1 MVTSQRSPRRSKQ
14 GRRQAG
20 LVFNPRR
27 GISARRFT
35 IEGTYCGVVEGS
47 REEASRRL
55 LPGLPERAAQ
65 MLPPATP
72 LVVLAPDV
80 APLPDWLCVAELEST
95 VPVSAGRSDANS
107 RLYVAWFVTDLSR
120 SIDEMV
126 KAMLPLIDWDANAED
141 YELFF

>member
-1 MVTSQRSPRRSKQ
+1 
-14 GRRQAG
+14 
-20 LVFNPRR
+20 
-27 GISARRFT
+27 
-35 IEGTYCGVVEGS
+35 
-47 REEASRRL
+47 
-55 LPGLPERAAQ
+55 